1 MRPPAV
7 DRAHRGTLN
16 RLLPPLP
23 ALRSR
28 LVAASALAVAF
39 VALTMAL
46 AAGAVNMLDKQVL
59 QGMAS
64 LWSEPLHPLFQA
76 IAELGGLEATTILM
90 VGLAVFLIRGGFG
103 ADAWVVLV
111 FVAAQVLEVLYKA
124 NLHHLGPPRSVS
136 HADGP
141 SITELVSSS
150 GPLANSFPSG
160 HMVRAVI
167 AYGLIAFVVQRL
179 APWPLVRSLAIPVA
193 TGIIVLI
200 AFDRLY
206 LDVHWESDVLGGVLL
221 GAIGLVAGTVWLDRP
236 IRADN

>member
-1 MRPPAV
+1 
-7 DRAHRGTLN
+7 
-16 RLLPPLP
+16 LP
-23 ALRSR
+23 ALSAR

-46 AAGAVNMLDKQVL
+46 AAGALNMLDKQVL
-59 QGMAS
+59 QGMAG

-76 IAELGGLEATTILM
+76 IAELGGLEVTTILM
-90 VGLAVFLIRGGFG
+90 IGLAVFLIRAGFG

-141 SITELVSSS
+141 SLTELVSSS

-179 APWPLVRSLAIPVA
+179 APLPLARSLAIPVA
-193 TGIIVLI
+193 TAIIALI

-206 LDVHWESDVLGGVLL
+206 LDVHWESDVVGGVLL

>member
-1 MRPPAV
+1 M
-7 DRAHRGTLN
+7 
-16 RLLPPLP
+16 P
-23 ALRSR
+23 ALRAR
-28 LVAASALAVAF
+28 LVAASVLAVAF

-46 AAGAVNMLDKQVL
+46 AAGALNMLDKQVL

-76 IAELGGLEATTILM
+76 IAELGGLEATAILM
-90 VGLAVFLIRGGFG
+90 VGLVVFLIRGGFG

-141 SITELVSSS
+141 SLTELVSSS

-160 HMVRAVI
+160 HVVRAVI

-179 APWPLVRSLAIPVA
+179 APWPLARSLAIPVA
-193 TGIIVLI
+193 TAIIVLI

-206 LDVHWESDVLGGVLL
+206 LDVHWESDVVGGVLL

-236 IRADN
+236 ISTDN